1 MSDGIPFRS
10 RHGLQWQIV
19 LIDPALLLAA
29 QRRLRASG
37 PSHAIEEALK
47 VVVGDSA
54 PRELPRR
61 GARRLH

>member
-19 LIDPALLLAA
+19 LVDPVLLKAA

-47 VVVGDSA
+47 AALGVPDPHESA
-54 PRELPRR
+54 RR
-61 GARRLH
+61 SARRLH

>member
-19 LIDPALLLAA
+19 LVDPALLKAA

-47 VVVGDSA
+47 VVLGGAAS
-54 PRELPRR
+54 REVYRR
-61 GARRLH
+61 EARRLH